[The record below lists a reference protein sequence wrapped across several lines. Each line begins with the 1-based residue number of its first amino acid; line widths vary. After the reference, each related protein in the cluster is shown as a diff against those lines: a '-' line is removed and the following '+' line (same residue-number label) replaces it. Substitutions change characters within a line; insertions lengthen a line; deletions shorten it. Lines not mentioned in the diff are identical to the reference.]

1 MPLIIFIFGL
11 IIGSFL
17 NVVILRYNTGRS
29 LGGRSACFSCGAK
42 LSWYELLPVIS
53 FLGLRGRCRSCRSP
67 ISWQYPLVELSTAC
81 LFVLTYLVVVPTG
94 NWWLLVLLWVAVT
107 SLVVITA
114 YDFRH
119 QIIPDF
125 FVFLL
130 IGVGLIYPL
139 LLPGSFVINLLWSLW
154 GGFFMALPLF
164 LLWLI
169 SSGRWMGFGD
179 VKLALGLGLFLGLL
193 GGLSA
198 LLLSFFL
205 GAGVGVLLIAWSK
218 RGRKRAYTLK
228 SEVPFAPFLILAF
241 WLEFFLHL
249 NIINVFFF

>member
-29 LGGRSACFSCGAK
+29 LGGRSACFSCGVK
-42 LSWYELLPVIS
+42 LRWAELLPVIS

-67 ISWQYPLVELSTAC
+67 ISWQYPLVELATGC
-81 LFVLTYLVVVPTG
+81 LFTLLYLAVPLG
-94 NWWLLVLLWVAVT
+94 SWWLLGLLFVA
-107 SLVVITA
+107 SACLVVITV
-114 YDFRH
+114 YDFYH
-119 QIIPDF
+119 QIIPDL
-125 FVFLL
+125 FVFTL
-130 IGVGLIYPL
+130 IVTGLVYPL
-139 LLPGSFVINLLWSLW
+139 ILPGSFVINLLWSLW

-164 LLWLI
+164 LLWLV

-179 VKLALGLGLFLGLL
+179 IKLALGLGFFLGLS

-198 LLLSFFL
+198 LLLAFFL

-218 RGRKRAYTLK
+218 RRHKRAYTLK
-228 SEVPFAPFLILAF
+228 SEIPFAPFLILAF